1 MNMSS
6 QTSRRPTP
14 RVNSGKLIAIASGKG
29 GVGKTWLAVTLCQA
43 LGALGRRVLL
53 FDGDLGLANV
63 DIQLGLMPERDL
75 HAVLAGRIA
84 LSDAILSYRPEGAG
98 GFDLIAGQAGSGGLA
113 GLPIE
118 RLQALADRV
127 LAVGDRYDHTII
139 DLGAGIES
147 AVRQLSRPAATCLV
161 VTTDEPTS
169 LTDAYAFIKLT
180 RRDFPETEFRIVV
193 NMAASIHAGE
203 RTYRTLVKACQSF
216 LGITPPLA
224 AVIRR
229 DARVPDAIRNQA
241 PLLTRYPNSPAAVD
255 VRRLAQALAQRS

>member
-1 MNMSS
+1 MNMTS
-6 QTSRRPTP
+6 QAPRRPAP
-14 RVNSGKLIAIASGKG
+14 RPNSSKLIAIASGKG

-63 DIQLGLMPERDL
+63 DIQLGLMPDRDL

-84 LSDAILSYRPEGAG
+84 LADAILPYRPEGAG

-113 GLPIE
+113 GLPTE

-127 LAVGDRYDHTII
+127 LALGATYDHTII

-193 NMAASIHAGE
+193 NMAASAHAGE
-203 RTYRTLVKACQSF
+203 RTYRTIAKACQSF
-216 LGITPPLA
+216 LGVTPPLA

-229 DARVPDAIRNQA
+229 DERVPDAIRHQV
-241 PLLTRYPNSPAAVD
+241 PLLMRHPNSPAAVD
-255 VRRLAQALAQRS
+255 VRRLAETLARPS